1 LGDDTPY
8 KGRKIVI
15 SVNIETANSK
25 EFQLYNLKEDIGQQ
39 NNLAETNKEKLQEMI
54 VSFESI
60 RGKDYNNTAKLQLK

>member
-1 LGDDTPY
+1 MGDDTPY